1 MTLLVEMSGGLVDEA
16 GGATIGL
23 VVSKEDMEVIDL
35 GVSLL
40 SMRSPPEIS
49 SKADVWISCRTMSAF
64 YGQ

>member
-40 SMRSPPEIS
+40 SMRSPPRFRRRRMCGFL
-49 SKADVWISCRTMSAF
+49 AAP
-64 YGQ
+64 